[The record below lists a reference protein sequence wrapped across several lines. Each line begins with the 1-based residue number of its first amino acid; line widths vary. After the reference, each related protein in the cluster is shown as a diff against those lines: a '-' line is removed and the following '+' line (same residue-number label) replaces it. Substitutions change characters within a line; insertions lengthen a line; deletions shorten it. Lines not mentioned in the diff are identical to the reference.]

1 MQLSIRVFTPTIWH
15 YCTFVPQ
22 KTYASEVEEKHWQK
36 SPNNLTKAAV
46 SQFLALCSFYLL
58 SALVTYL
65 PFFFRAFLSLSHFLH
80 CHQIFS
86 FFGSFKASLNFQ
98 VASFNPG
105 QNIWHKVKRYYKTGH
120 QAASTPTFDVFLIFS
135 NFLGS

>member
-36 SPNNLTKAAV
+36 SRNNLTN
-46 SQFLALCSFYLL
+46 SSSLTIFSSLQLL
-58 SALVTYL
+58 SPLCIDYISS
-65 PFFFRAFLSLSHFLH
+65 FFLSNFLFLVSLSPLPSNIFFLW
-80 CHQIFS
+80 F
-86 FFGSFKASLNFQ
+86 FKASLNFQ

-105 QNIWHKVKRYYKTGH
+105 QNIWHKVKRYYKTG
-120 QAASTPTFDVFLIFS
+120 QDFKNIIS
-135 NFLGS
+135 NFACFLTAIANV